1 MYASDTP
8 SRPMAVDGFSLLHA
22 AYGLLAAWILRRV
35 LDDADVIILIIAGVA
50 IAWEVVENSFPRFFG
65 PFFGESDYVGDSKL
79 NAVADVVVGVFAG
92 IFGLIMGAPANYIT
106 GFVLLGLGVT
116 WAVLAWRNRKLKNN
130 NSVNG

>member
-1 MYASDTP
+1 MGGGGEQLS
-8 SRPMAVDGFSLLHA
+8 
-22 AYGLLAAWILRRV
+22 
-35 LDDADVIILIIAGVA
+35 
-50 IAWEVVENSFPRFFG
+50 RFFG

-116 WAVLAWRNRKLKNN
+116 WAVLAWRDRKRKNN